1 MSQADELLK
10 YKQLL
15 ESGAITQEEF
25 DSMKIKILGGQEE
38 QKNKDTSDEYSS
50 SQQSEQNYSNMNY
63 GTTANSMQNSNVKAH
78 SDLKPR
84 KGMKI
89 AGIVCAVFAI
99 IYLIMIPSTGS
110 AMVGMALFFAI
121 LAFMFVKLSKVPKSF
136 KHIGKDDTGFKK
148 NIFVIICIVVGFIL
162 VAATSGT
169 SNSEDTDTSPIA
181 SDDADIVTD
190 ETIENVEETVAEEPA
205 EPKLTVEVANDFERL
220 LYDAVTDNSGVVTNI
235 YFEEASD
242 SNNQIAS
249 EYVEFYCENNEE
261 IVQGILDKLVEVQ
274 KADATCAVCAVIKE
288 SEESSSNLII
298 ADIDIEGNLIMT
310 FESPNYNSS
319 RNLWI
324 SGQFSAWDGSHTELT
339 KLIKQNLNDEKS
351 YDHINTS
358 YRDIKTQED
367 ADEINKILSDANY
380 SQQVE
385 IGDLFIMTEFSA
397 KNGFNATVKNTAY
410 GIAGYN
416 NNSITLIGIE

>member
-1 MSQADELLK
+1 MS
-10 YKQLL
+10 
-15 ESGAITQEEF
+15 
-25 DSMKIKILGGQEE
+25 
-38 QKNKDTSDEYSS
+38 
-50 SQQSEQNYSNMNY
+50 
-63 GTTANSMQNSNVKAH
+63 
-78 SDLKPR
+78 
-84 KGMKI
+84 
-89 AGIVCAVFAI
+89 
-99 IYLIMIPSTGS
+99 
-110 AMVGMALFFAI
+110 
-121 LAFMFVKLSKVPKSF
+121 
-136 KHIGKDDTGFKK
+136 KK
-148 NIFVIICIVVGFIL
+148 NVSRVQ
-162 VAATSGT
+162 
-169 SNSEDTDTSPIA
+169 
-181 SDDADIVTD
+181 
-190 ETIENVEETVAEEPA
+190 
-205 EPKLTVEVANDFERL
+205 KLND

-298 ADIDIEGNLIMT
+298 A
-310 FESPNYNSS
+310 